1 MSHICIGPK
10 GSGKTHL
17 LNSLRE
23 SDSINDTS
31 HSVSTV
37 GTNIFTIKNPNVKES
52 DTNKQKSRQMAS
64 VQIREIGGT
73 MAPIWRRY
81 FEGATHIIYVI
92 DTSNLCQISAAG
104 VLLYTILTEPRL
116 QTADILLVLTKM
128 DLAYRQMRNE
138 ALLMIQLAKLK
149 KELRQKITVVETS
162 AVTNTG
168 LSSVMDWLFP
178 PPLKKTTQAK
188 TPESH

>member
-1 MSHICIGPK
+1 MSYICIGPK

-17 LNSLRE
+17 LHCLKE
-23 SDSINDTS
+23 TESINETS
-31 HSVSTV
+31 YSVSTV
-37 GTNIFTIKNPNVKES
+37 GTNIYTIRNPNVKETES
-52 DTNKQKSRQMAS
+52 NKQKARQVLS

-81 FEGATHIIYVI
+81 FEGVTHVIYVV

-138 ALLMIQLAKLK
+138 ALLMLQLAKLR
-149 KELRQKITVVETS
+149 KELRQRITVVETS
-162 AVTNTG
+162 AVTNSG
-168 LSSVMDWLFP
+168 LTDVLDWIFLP
-178 PPLKKTTQAK
+178 HKKATQAK
-188 TPESH
+188 GPHAH